1 MTKEEAKD
9 KLLKQN
15 KWPMVADLFCGKNY
29 LCVINSWYGL
39 TRENWKC

>member
-15 KWPMVADLFCGKNY
+15 KWPMVADLFCGKELYMCN
-29 LCVINSWYGL
+29 
-39 TRENWKC
+39 K